1 MSIWVKNLETKKEIR
16 RISLEKRKGLPGRIR
31 REYSHMITERVLCHP
46 FFQCADMIFCYVA
59 FREEV
64 DTEEIIHT
72 ALEMGKTVAVPKVC
86 GENQMEFYKIRSLK
100 ELMPGYQGIMEPQM
114 WDQEHGK
121 INEITPY
128 LVNAGGKT
136 GKKAVMLLPGAAF
149 DKAGNR
155 IGYGGGFYD
164 AYLQKYPCFYKIG
177 LAFSVQ
183 CVEEIPAKSH
193 DVRVDLIM
201 TELGEF

>member
-16 RISLEKRKGLPGRIR
+16 RNSLEKRKGLPGGIR
-31 REYSHMITERVLCHP
+31 QKYSHMITERVLCHP

-64 DTEEIIHT
+64 DTEELIHT
-72 ALEMGKTVAVPKVC
+72 ALKMGKTVAVPKVH
-86 GENQMEFYKIRSLK
+86 GENQMNFYKIHSLT
-100 ELMPGYQGIMEPQM
+100 ELMPGYQGIMEPKTENPEQ
-114 WDQEHGK
+114 WK
-121 INEITPY
+121 INEIKPG
-128 LVNAGGKT
+128 LADAGAKT
-136 GKKAVMLLPGAAF
+136 GKRAVMLLPGAAF

-164 AYLQKYPCFYKIG
+164 TYLQKYPCFYKIG

-183 CVEEIPAKSH
+183 CVKEIPAENH
-193 DVRVDLIM
+193 DIRVDLIM